1 MFQAPVHFLVIPRK
15 PIAML
20 DEVGGT
26 FIISASA
33 VPVQMAKCYGTYL
46 LKLCRPA
53 NSCFSRCANTSVFAF
68 RK

>member
-26 FIISASA
+26 FINIKYLIK
-33 VPVQMAKCYGTYL
+33 VPHSWFRIRIHL
-46 LKLCRPA
+46 IRIRIRNPA
-53 NSCFSRCANTSVFAF
+53 HV
-68 RK
+68 